1 MYETA
6 IVVIVQIMRG
16 NKEAKI
22 NMRIKIMI
30 YTQLIKDQ
38 SSPIKIQCNRLEVT
52 VRVTVLE
59 SYGSR
64 LNSVVAEE
72 E

>member
-1 MYETA
+1 MCETM

-16 NKEAKI
+16 DKEAKI

-64 LNSVVAEE
+64 LDSVVAEE

>member
-1 MYETA
+1 MYETM

-22 NMRIKIMI
+22 KMRIKIMI

-52 VRVTVLE
+52 IRVTVLE
-59 SYGSR
+59 SYGS
-64 LNSVVAEE
+64 
-72 E
+72 